1 MAAESALGAYLE
13 EDVAGA
19 IAVGLRRHGCS
30 VTTTQEADMLGAA
43 DADQLTCAASQK
55 RAVVTYNQGEFCRLH
70 AEYLRQSVS
79 HSGII
84 IASRKAGV
92 GETLSRLVRL
102 LGTVAAGDMQDQ
114 INWLSE
120 FASDR

>member
-1 MAAESALGAYLE
+1 MAAESVVGAYLD

-30 VTTTQEADMLGAA
+30 VITTQEANMLGAA
-43 DADQLTCAASQK
+43 DADQLTYAASQK
-55 RAVVTYNQGEFCRLH
+55 RAIVTYNQGDFCRLH
-70 AEYLRQSVS
+70 AEHSRQSVS

-92 GETLSRLVRL
+92 GATLSRLVRL

-114 INWLSE
+114 IKWLSE
-120 FASDR
+120 FAGDR

>member
-1 MAAESALGAYLE
+1 MAAESAIGTYLD

-30 VTTTQEADMLGAA
+30 VTTTQEANMLGAA
-43 DADQLTCAASQK
+43 DADQLTYAASRK
-55 RAVVTYNQGEFCRLH
+55 RAIVTYNQGDFCRLH
-70 AEYLRQSVS
+70 AEYIRQIVS

-92 GETLSRLVRL
+92 GETLSRLVQL
-102 LGTVAAGDMQDQ
+102 LG
-114 INWLSE
+114 L
-120 FASDR
+120 